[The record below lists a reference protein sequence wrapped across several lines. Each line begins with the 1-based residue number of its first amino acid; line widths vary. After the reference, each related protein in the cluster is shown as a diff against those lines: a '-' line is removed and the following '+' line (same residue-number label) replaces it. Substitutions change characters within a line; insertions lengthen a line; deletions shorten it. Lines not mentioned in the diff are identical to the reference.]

1 MVSADAPLAVHSL
14 HTGRHHQRHYGGTGE
29 VQQQAGSI
37 GGGHTC
43 LAPGH
48 RPVFV
53 RPTVRQQVAG
63 IGRPRM
69 KLYRMGLAFGRQ
81 VASNASGV
89 IGSYRQLFNVGSRK
103 ILRQNR

>member
-1 MVSADAPLAVHSL
+1 
-14 HTGRHHQRHYGGTGE
+14 
-29 VQQQAGSI
+29 
-37 GGGHTC
+37 
-43 LAPGH
+43 
-48 RPVFV
+48 
-53 RPTVRQQVAG
+53 
-63 IGRPRM
+63 M